1 MINVA
6 RAGIILRQFLLN
18 KITISQSVFYTSVD
32 IVLCGSQSHQEIL
45 SGDIANLLHIK
56 PCCPTREKLD
66 QGRAGWIREK
76 LQSEDCLKNSL
87 QDAAAPNCYIK
98 YTFVSRDNQTMHP
111 QLKTPVGGLKSEMGT
126 NRYYHYL
133 TVDSGGVLTNI

>member
-18 KITISQSVFYTSVD
+18 KITISQSVFYTSGD
-32 IVLCGSQSHQEIL
+32 IVLCLVWLCGSQSVQ
-45 SGDIANLLHIK
+45 IANLLHIK

-98 YTFVSRDNQTMHP
+98 YTFVSRDNAPKAKNT
-111 QLKTPVGGLKSEMGT
+111 
-126 NRYYHYL
+126 
-133 TVDSGGVLTNI
+133 SGRS